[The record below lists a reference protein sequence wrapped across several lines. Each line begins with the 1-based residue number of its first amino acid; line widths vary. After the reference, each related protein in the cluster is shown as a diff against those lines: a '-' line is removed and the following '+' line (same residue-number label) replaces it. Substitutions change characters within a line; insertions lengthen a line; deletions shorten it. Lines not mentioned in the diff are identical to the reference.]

1 MVMLK
6 GFASPN
12 HYTLTNLLL
21 IFQSF
26 EPVTSSS
33 RQRGLTMYHHIIS
46 FGEKGGGGGRGEVKS
61 ARLHKIQVIVD
72 LKALNSI
79 HVLAYHVIPID
90 GGPCFTV

>member
-1 MVMLK
+1 
-6 GFASPN
+6 
-12 HYTLTNLLL
+12 
-21 IFQSF
+21 
-26 EPVTSSS
+26 
-33 RQRGLTMYHHIIS
+33 MYHHIIS
-46 FGEKGGGGGRGEVKS
+46 FGEKRGGGREGRGREEVKS